1 MGRRKKED
9 INNPDPKLNKAL
21 EGFDITINTFGEISS
36 TLPIEKLNEFLNQNV
51 GDRKL
56 KNKADEDES
65 TDNP

>member
-9 INNPDPKLNKAL
+9 LNNPDPKLNKAL

-56 KNKADEDES
+56 KNKADDDS